1 MTPSP
6 TLYSSMT
13 TATTMSP
20 PRAVPSA
27 RHRDPHRDM
36 AKSLPR
42 DYGASVRDLGSSLTF
57 SPRNFCQASRGF
69 ASHRDHLGGSWDQL
83 DSPRAHAAPLRSSWD
98 HLGPNW
104 DQGDLSLELSRGP
117 DALLTHTLRPS
128 RHDSANT
135 RKLGQDVVS
144 NPRVTSGDIGNDQEK
159 LDGEMGDLASPRD
172 SVAGAKGLLNAPG
185 QNNCFLNSAVQVL
198 WHLDIFRRSFRELNG
213 HACMADAC
221 IFCALKELFS
231 QLQYSHESALPP
243 DALRRALAQTFY
255 NQQRFQLGFMDDA
268 AECFENILL
277 RIHFHIASG
286 EAEDMCNARHC
297 IPHQR
302 FAMTLIEQSVCG
314 ECGATSEPLP
324 FTQMVHY
331 VSASALT
338 AQARQ
343 MQETNNSQPQQVALD
358 MFGQLLKKAGGMGDI
373 RDCPSA
379 CGAKIQICRTLMNRP
394 EIVSIGVVWDSER
407 PTLEH
412 IMAVFATV
420 GTTLRLRDV
429 FQSVI
434 DDAWAQH
441 TQHQLVG
448 VVTYYGKHYS
458 TFFYHT
464 KLRVWIYF
472 DDATVREIGPHWE
485 QVVDKCRRGHFQP
498 LLLLYANPSGTPVP
512 VETAPRSVTLVPGHR
527 NHNRSSQSSPQKT
540 SLSGEPY
547 SQTNARRAVTPN
559 PEKCADGTGGPA
571 PRRAVTPSPEIA
583 AQNDSHRDY
592 QNIHSIHSQMY
603 QDGVSEGHN
612 DDVFETNA
620 SNYRR
625 QMESIKQK
633 GSVLPNKPNIT
644 GRGRLDSDD
653 SVYAGR
659 RNDGQ
664 RQERQRSV
672 SCSGYNQHGNRNS
685 NSSLEQFE
693 KDGLKMPEGG
703 NVPRRRDSGN
713 WSGDRNSAS
722 SSSSTSL
729 ENPYIFIVGKT
740 GRQPSSPTTKPPS
753 SPSRS
758 DHPEYANLGI
768 GVPQHVLNSNNSNSG
783 QSSNTGTSGQ
793 YDPGYDS
800 YSLSSNDSYPI
811 QQNLKHNLQLQQI
824 PEGVQTSDSPG
835 TYTGGSQQDNSSIS
849 TLTESE
855 AGSNCEALCL
865 AADSLLEE
873 ARAREEAGDLP
884 GALDLCNAAAA
895 KTRAAMDAPY
905 NNAHSLTF
913 ARMKHNTCVMRG
925 RSLHRRILIQEET
938 AAWEGQYKMDVPHH
952 SRQGSRDSQR
962 SRTSRQGSREGSV
975 HHSRQ
980 GSRDASNGSQA
991 RSQDQLDTAV
1001 TLAQT
1006 AEKLQSTN
1014 IEIYATL
1021 PKKKGKKISGDKI
1034 GLSKKDEVD
1043 IQLEKTSKEKKSSDK
1058 SKDKTHKD
1066 KKSSKNRG
1074 VDSDY
1079 SSDHSS
1085 KSSKK
1090 SLEKEDVNAIVEVK
1104 EEKPIGKKQHKVR
1117 RKLLMGGL
1125 IRRKNRSMPDLRE
1138 GKDGENPKTTADDL
1152 EVRSLSRPTTP
1163 SGEKTMAG
1171 YLSEGHLEYSN
1182 PNLERSKLMRKS
1194 FHGSV
1199 GKGLSPVKLSTATK
1213 VPPPIPQRITSQLT
1227 QKNEKTSRK
1236 EEKKRD
1242 KRPPY
1247 PLPHNEAE
1255 ADNPPALPPRC
1266 YTPEIINNN
1275 NNSNMLKTE
1284 PQSLPYM
1291 HMPQYE
1297 PYQNNSLPY
1306 AGPHYPDHQIQQPSP
1321 GTPTQITVCAD
1332 VHQEAV
1338 PQESIHPTNYQQPQ
1352 QQLNQQQFHPQ
1363 YHQQQHF
1370 QQAPQQL
1377 FHSQPP
1383 MQQQQQ
1389 SEMYSPQNQYTSKI
1403 MSGEWPEI
1411 SHSRQSSEDF
1421 PPPPP
1426 PLEEAVEDLK
1436 IRGLLPPPP
1445 PVSRAIPE
1453 AHESPEPSSLLAQL
1467 QQKRQQMIENKEN
1480 SGISIDDRV
1489 KSSPCKSSGDWLQE
1503 LQAKQAA
1510 MQKKLDQNG
1519 PGQGSQNEVKET
1531 PTETTN
1537 SVKNLASKFENVN
1550 ISGTPKPVDMD
1561 EVDNRLTVQHPP
1573 ATSTREETSECQ
1585 HTVSKELFTREYT
1598 QCNSLQFPS
1607 HSGHESRLSSSYRAR
1622 AEHCESTNTS
1632 GKDGVNESAKDD
1644 SELNTS
1650 TDTTSSEGAKKKKSK
1665 KSVTFCDQVVLVAT
1679 AEDEEEDAYIPNPIL
1694 ERVLK
1699 SALTSSASLS
1709 DTDTSSCGESVSSRT
1724 SSQSQNKT
1732 VSTPQ
1737 ASPHYHS
1744 STQSQTI
1751 QHQFPQNHP
1760 SQSHTSQGYPAP
1772 PVHLSTHH
1780 AQPIQ
1785 PSFSTPPGTSQSQY
1799 PTQPQPHT
1807 NVPSHQNHNTSSHN
1821 HQPAVQ
1827 PYSQSAQNNGAVRLP
1842 PPYQPPPSVC
1852 KPVGP
1857 HSQTAQAVHSQGQS
1871 QRPLSS
1877 GLHPSQMPHLIPGQH
1892 QPRSLPQQPQQRH
1905 INQPPPPPQHYQQ
1918 QQQQQQQQPP
1928 QQQQSQRQP
1937 TVPYPAMIRQNSS
1950 LGFQHHTE
1958 TERIYPPYQRVPH
1971 PNHSQ
1976 GQPQNH
1982 SQVHHQKIHPTMHQ
1996 SHVTNGQPT
2005 SYNGFGSYSNQQQP
2019 IHGHSHQ
2026 QPQQQQHGSGYGSIG
2041 RGGVKSVPS
2050 HFCGPL
2056 DPSAIY
2062 STVNK
2067 VTKKPSGAPS
2077 SNSALQPCNL
2087 CRKKCVNPP
2096 STYCHDCEFYM
2107 SRFKPKT

>member
-1 MTPSP
+1 MKCDKVGK
-6 TLYSSMT
+6 
-13 TATTMSP
+13 
-20 PRAVPSA
+20 RAAVFQ
-27 RHRDPHRDM
+27 
-36 AKSLPR
+36 
-42 DYGASVRDLGSSLTF
+42 V
-57 SPRNFCQASRGF
+57 SR
-69 ASHRDHLGGSWDQL
+69 
-83 DSPRAHAAPLRSSWD
+83 
-98 HLGPNW
+98 
-104 DQGDLSLELSRGP
+104 
-117 DALLTHTLRPS
+117 
-128 RHDSANT
+128 
-135 RKLGQDVVS
+135 
-144 NPRVTSGDIGNDQEK
+144 
-159 LDGEMGDLASPRD
+159 
-172 SVAGAKGLLNAPG
+172 
-185 QNNCFLNSAVQVL
+185 VL

-213 HACMADAC
+213 HACMSEAC

-277 RIHFHIASG
+277 RIHFHVASG

-302 FAMTLIEQSVCG
+302 FAMTLVEQSVCG
-314 ECGATSEPLP
+314 DCGATSEPLP

-338 AQARQ
+338 AQAKQ
-343 MQETNNSQPQQVALD
+343 MTDPGGSSQTQHQQLD

-429 FQSVI
+429 FQSVV
-434 DDAWAQH
+434 DDRWAQH
-441 TQHQLVG
+441 THHQLVG

-512 VETAPRSVTLVPGHR
+512 VDSAPRTVTLVPGHR
-527 NHNRSSQSSPQKT
+527 PHTRTSQSSLKPT
-540 SLSGEPY
+540 TGEPY
-547 SQTNARRAVTPN
+547 SQTSTRRAVTPN
-559 PEKCADGTGGPA
+559 PEKCGDGSGPT
-571 PRRAVTPSPEIA
+571 PRRAITPSPEVA
-583 AQNDSHRDY
+583 AHRDY
-592 QNIHSIHSQMY
+592 QNIHALAAHIY
-603 QDGVSEGHN
+603 QDGNGEAHI
-612 DDVFETNA
+612 DEVFEAGT

-625 QMESIKQK
+625 QLESIKQS
-633 GSVLPNKPNIT
+633 GSVLPNKPSIP

-653 SVYAGR
+653 SVYVGR
-659 RNDGQ
+659 RNDSQ

-672 SCSGYNQHGNRNS
+672 SCNGYNQHGNRNS

-693 KDGLKMPEGG
+693 KDGLKMPEGS

-729 ENPYIFIVGKT
+729 EHPYLFIVGKA
-740 GRQPSSPTTKPPS
+740 GRQPPSPTNKAPP
-753 SPSRS
+753 SPSRT
-758 DHPEYANLGI
+758 DHPEYANLGVGI
-768 GVPQHVLNSNNSNSG
+768 PPQHAHTHNSMV
-783 QSSNTGTSGQ
+783 QPPNTGPNGQ

-824 PEGVQTSDSPG
+824 PECVQTSDSPG
-835 TYTGGSQQDNSSIS
+835 TYTGGSQQDSSSVS

-855 AGSNCEALCL
+855 TGGNCETLCL

-873 ARAREEAGDLP
+873 ARAREESGDLS

-913 ARMKHNTCVMRG
+913 ARMKHNTCVMRA

-938 AAWEGQYKMDVPHH
+938 AAWEGQYKLDGPHH

-980 GSRDASNGSQA
+980 GSRDASSGSQA
-991 RSQDQLDTAV
+991 RSQEQLDTAV

-1006 AEKLQSTN
+1006 AEKLQNTN

-1021 PKKKGKKISGDKI
+1021 PKKKGKKLSSDKV
-1034 GLSKKDEVD
+1034 SRKDDVE
-1043 IQLEKTSKEKKSSDK
+1043 IQLEKSKDKKNSDKTKDKSHKEKKSG
-1058 SKDKTHKD
+1058 
-1066 KKSSKNRG
+1066 KNRA

-1079 SSDHSS
+1079 GSDHSS
-1085 KSSKK
+1085 KGSKK
-1090 SLEKEDVNAIVEVK
+1090 HMEKDDVNAIVEVK
-1104 EEKPIGKKQHKVR
+1104 EEKSIGKKQHKIR

-1138 GKDGENPKTTADDL
+1138 GQDGESPKSATDDL
-1152 EVRSLSRPTTP
+1152 EVRSFSRPTTP

-1199 GKGLSPVKLSTATK
+1199 GKGLSPAKNTAATK
-1213 VPPPIPQRITSQLT
+1213 VPPPIPQRITSQLSH
-1227 QKNEKTSRK
+1227 KNEKNNRK
-1236 EEKKRD
+1236 EDKKRE

-1247 PLPHNEAE
+1247 PLPPSDRPGE
-1255 ADNPPALPPRC
+1255 DPPALPPRC
-1266 YTPEIINNN
+1266 YTPEIVNNN
-1275 NNSNMLKTE
+1275 ILKSE
-1284 PQSLPYM
+1284 PQSLPY
-1291 HMPQYE
+1291 HTQMPQYDM
-1297 PYQNNSLPY
+1297 YQTNSLPY
-1306 AGPHYPDHQIQQPSP
+1306 SGPIYADQQQQQSQQPP
-1321 GTPTQITVCAD
+1321 ATPTQITICAD
-1332 VHQEAV
+1332 VHQEATPKE
-1338 PQESIHPTNYQQPQ
+1338 PQQSYQQ
-1352 QQLNQQQFHPQ
+1352 L
-1363 YHQQQHF
+1363 HQQPHELEEQMHH
-1370 QQAPQQL
+1370 QEQAL
-1377 FHSQPP
+1377 H
-1383 MQQQQQ
+1383 QQQQQ
-1389 SEMYSPQNQYTSKI
+1389 QLHHQQHYEGHQMTNPQSKAQI
-1403 MSGEWPEI
+1403 NNAPSWSNI

-1445 PVSRAIPE
+1445 PVSRATPE
-1453 AHESPEPSSLLAQL
+1453 ALSVSEPSSLLAQL
-1467 QQKRQQMIENKEN
+1467 QQKRQQIIENKESTGAN
-1480 SGISIDDRV
+1480 IDDRV
-1489 KSSPCKSSGDWLQE
+1489 KSTSKSSSDWLQE

-1510 MQKKLDQNG
+1510 MRKKMQDQNG
-1519 PGQGSQNEVKET
+1519 PGSGAKNEVKENDCAGSRDSG
-1531 PTETTN
+1531 TT
-1537 SVKNLASKFENVN
+1537 SVRNLASKFEGVGITNK
-1550 ISGTPKPVDMD
+1550 SDGGSD
-1561 EVDNRLTVQHPP
+1561 EVDSSAAPSVAGSQQPP
-1573 ATSTREETSECQ
+1573 QQPTREEISERQ
-1585 HTVSKELFTREYT
+1585 RTVSKELFTREYT
-1598 QCNSLQFPS
+1598 QCNSLQLPS
-1607 HSGHESRLSSSYRAR
+1607 HSGHESRLSSSYRTR
-1622 AEHCESTNTS
+1622 NEHSESVNGS
-1632 GKDGVNESAKDD
+1632 CKDSISESAKED

-1650 TDTTSSEGAKKKKSK
+1650 TDTNSTDGAKKKKSK

-1699 SALTSSASLS
+1699 SALTSSASMS
-1709 DTDTSSCGESVSSRT
+1709 DTDTSSCGESGSPRPNSTTQTKANVP
-1724 SSQSQNKT
+1724 
-1732 VSTPQ
+1732 TPQ
-1737 ASPHYHS
+1737 ASPHYQS
-1744 STQSQTI
+1744 VNNPQSQPQP
-1751 QHQFPQNHP
+1751 QH
-1760 SQSHTSQGYPAP
+1760 SYMQSHTSTQGY
-1772 PVHLSTHH
+1772 H
-1780 AQPIQ
+1780 AQSVHNPAHH
-1785 PSFSTPPGTSQSQY
+1785 
-1799 PTQPQPHT
+1799 PQPHLHSAQSYSSQPT
-1807 NVPSHQNHNTSSHN
+1807 TQQPHQTQVYPNQPPSSQHHPT
-1821 HQPAVQ
+1821 PAPVQ
-1827 PYSQSAQNNGAVRLP
+1827 PHLGHSHPTHPHGQQYQQPSQSTTAQMRVP
-1842 PPYQPPPSVC
+1842 PPYQPPPC
-1852 KPVGP
+1852 ITHLQGTTKPMGSHTSQP
-1857 HSQTAQAVHSQGQS
+1857 HPQPNPVSHTQGTHGQS
-1871 QRPLSS
+1871 QVWTLAN
-1877 GLHPSQMPHLIPGQH
+1877 GLHASQMPHLLPGQH
-1892 QPRSLPQQPQQRH
+1892 STRPGQQQPQHVRH
-1905 INQPPPPPQHYQQ
+1905 MAAQQQQAPHYQPQQ
-1918 QQQQQQQQPP
+1918 QQQQQQQSQP
-1928 QQQQSQRQP
+1928 RQP
-1937 TVPYPAMIRQNSS
+1937 AAPYPGMMTRQNSS
-1950 LGFQHHTE
+1950 LGLQHHSE
-1958 TERIYPPYQRVPH
+1958 AERTYPPYQRVSHQSSVQAQPVNHQQKMH
-1971 PNHSQ
+1971 PQIHQSMHPQ
-1976 GQPQNH
+1976 GRPSHPGSTGQP
-1982 SQVHHQKIHPTMHQ
+1982 
-1996 SHVTNGQPT
+1996 NGYSGYTPA
-2005 SYNGFGSYSNQQQP
+2005 GSFNRQQQP
-2019 IHGHSHQ
+2019 SHPSQQQQQQTPHAHSQ
-2026 QPQQQQHGSGYGSIG
+2026 QQSQTQQHGSGYGSVG
-2041 RGGVKSVPS
+2041 RGGVKGGPG

-2067 VTKKPSGAPS
+2067 SSKKPAVAPS
-2077 SNSALQPCNL
+2077 TGTALQPCNL

-2096 STYCHDCEFYM
+2096 STYCNDCDFYM
-2107 SRFKPKT
+2107 SRFKPKV

>member
-1 MTPSP
+1 
-6 TLYSSMT
+6 
-13 TATTMSP
+13 
-20 PRAVPSA
+20 
-27 RHRDPHRDM
+27 M
-36 AKSLPR
+36 A
-42 DYGASVRDLGSSLTF
+42 
-57 SPRNFCQASRGF
+57 
-69 ASHRDHLGGSWDQL
+69 
-83 DSPRAHAAPLRSSWD
+83 
-98 HLGPNW
+98 
-104 DQGDLSLELSRGP
+104 E
-117 DALLTHTLRPS
+117 
-128 RHDSANT
+128 
-135 RKLGQDVVS
+135 
-144 NPRVTSGDIGNDQEK
+144 
-159 LDGEMGDLASPRD
+159 
-172 SVAGAKGLLNAPG
+172 
-185 QNNCFLNSAVQVL
+185 
-198 WHLDIFRRSFRELNG
+198 
-213 HACMADAC
+213 AC

-277 RIHFHIASG
+277 RIHFHVASG
-286 EAEDMCNARHC
+286 EAEDMCSARHC

-302 FAMTLIEQSVCG
+302 FAMTLVEQSVCG
-314 ECGATSEPLP
+314 DCGATSEPLP

-343 MQETNNSQPQQVALD
+343 MNDPGGGPQTQQQPLD

-429 FQSVI
+429 FQSVV
-434 DDAWAQH
+434 DDRWAQH
-441 TQHQLVG
+441 THHQLVG

-512 VETAPRSVTLVPGHR
+512 VDSAPRTVTLVPGHR
-527 NHNRSSQSSPQKT
+527 PHTRTSQP
-540 SLSGEPY
+540 SLKPTNGTGEPY
-547 SQTNARRAVTPN
+547 SQTSTRRAVTPN
-559 PEKCADGTGGPA
+559 PEKCGDGSGPT
-571 PRRAVTPSPEIA
+571 PRRAITPSPEVA
-583 AQNDSHRDY
+583 AQRDTHRDY
-592 QNIHSIHSQMY
+592 QNIHALAAHIY
-603 QDGVSEGHN
+603 QDGNSEAHN
-612 DDVFETNA
+612 DDVFEAGT

-625 QMESIKQK
+625 QLESIKQS
-633 GSVLPNKPNIT
+633 GTVLPNKPTIP

-659 RNDGQ
+659 RNDPQ

-672 SCSGYNQHGNRNS
+672 SCNGYNQHGNRNS

-693 KDGLKMPEGG
+693 KDGLKMPEGS

-729 ENPYIFIVGKT
+729 EHPYLFIVGKA
-740 GRQPSSPTTKPPS
+740 GRQPPSPTTKAPP
-753 SPSRS
+753 SPSRT
-758 DHPEYANLGI
+758 DHPEYANLGV
-768 GVPQHVLNSNNSNSG
+768 GVPPQHAHALNSTG
-783 QSSNTGTSGQ
+783 QPPNTAPNGQ

-824 PEGVQTSDSPG
+824 PECVQASDSPG
-835 TYTGGSQQDNSSIS
+835 TYTGGSQQDSSSVS

-855 AGSNCEALCL
+855 TGGNCETLCL

-873 ARAREEAGDLP
+873 ARAREESGDLS

-913 ARMKHNTCVMRG
+913 ARMKHNTCVMRA

-938 AAWEGQYKMDVPHH
+938 AAWEGQYKLDGPHH

-980 GSRDASNGSQA
+980 GSRDASSGSQA

-1006 AEKLQSTN
+1006 AEKLQNTN

-1021 PKKKGKKISGDKI
+1021 PKKKGKKLSSEKISR
-1034 GLSKKDEVD
+1034 KDDVE
-1043 IQLEKTSKEKKSSDK
+1043 IQLEKSKDKKNTDKTKDKSHKEKKSG
-1058 SKDKTHKD
+1058 
-1066 KKSSKNRG
+1066 KNRA

-1079 SSDHSS
+1079 GSDHSS

-1090 SLEKEDVNAIVEVK
+1090 SLDKDDVNAIVEVK
-1104 EEKPIGKKQHKVR
+1104 EEKSIGKKQHKIR

-1138 GKDGENPKTTADDL
+1138 GQDGENPKSATDDL
-1152 EVRSLSRPTTP
+1152 EVRSFSRPTTP

-1199 GKGLSPVKLSTATK
+1199 GKGLSPAKNTAATK
-1213 VPPPIPQRITSQLT
+1213 VPPPIPQRITSQLSH
-1227 QKNEKTSRK
+1227 KNEKNSRK
-1236 EEKKRD
+1236 EDKKRE

-1247 PLPHNEAE
+1247 PLPPSDRQVE
-1255 ADNPPALPPRC
+1255 DPPALPPRC
-1266 YTPEIINNN
+1266 YTPEIVNNN
-1275 NNSNMLKTE
+1275 NNMLKSE
-1284 PQSLPYM
+1284 PQSLSYL
-1291 HMPQYE
+1291 HTQMPQYDM
-1297 PYQNNSLPY
+1297 YQTNSLPY
-1306 AGPHYPDHQIQQPSP
+1306 SGPLYTDQQQQVPQQPP
-1321 GTPTQITVCAD
+1321 GTPTQITICAD
-1332 VHQEAV
+1332 VHQEAT
-1338 PQESIHPTNYQQPQ
+1338 PREPQ
-1352 QQLNQQQFHPQ
+1352 QQSYQMH
-1363 YHQQQHF
+1363 
-1370 QQAPQQL
+1370 
-1377 FHSQPP
+1377 
-1383 MQQQQQ
+1383 QQQQQ
-1389 SEMYSPQNQYTSKI
+1389 PHEQEEHLRHQQEQAHHVHQDHQMHQQPQLNHQQLYEQQNHQMTNHQSKAQI
-1403 MSGEWPEI
+1403 NTTPSWPSI
-1411 SHSRQSSEDF
+1411 AHSRQSSEDF

-1445 PVSRAIPE
+1445 PVSRANPE
-1453 AHESPEPSSLLAQL
+1453 ALNAPEPSSLLAQL
-1467 QQKRQQMIENKEN
+1467 QQKRQQIIENKETVGATN
-1480 SGISIDDRV
+1480 DDRV
-1489 KSSPCKSSGDWLQE
+1489 KTSKSSSDWLQE

-1510 MQKKLDQNG
+1510 MRKKMQDQNG
-1519 PGQGSQNEVKET
+1519 PGSGAKNDVKDNDCSVNRESG
-1531 PTETTN
+1531 TT
-1537 SVKNLASKFENVN
+1537 SVRNLASKFENVSM
-1550 ISGTPKPVDMD
+1550 ISSKTEVGTD
-1561 EVDNRLTVQHPP
+1561 EVDSSTAPPP
-1573 ATSTREETSECQ
+1573 AVTQQPAREEISERQ
-1585 HTVSKELFTREYT
+1585 RTVSKELFTREYT
-1598 QCNSLQFPS
+1598 QCNSLQLPS
-1607 HSGHESRLSSSYRAR
+1607 HSGHESRLSCSYRTR
-1622 AEHCESTNTS
+1622 NEHS
-1632 GKDGVNESAKDD
+1632 ESANGSCKDSVSDGAKED

-1650 TDTTSSEGAKKKKSK
+1650 TDTNSSDGAKKKKSK

-1699 SALTSSASLS
+1699 SALTSSSSMS
-1709 DTDTSSCGESVSSRT
+1709 DTDTSSCGEPVSPRT
-1724 SSQSQNKT
+1724 NCAPSQTKAN
-1732 VSTPQ
+1732 VPTPQ
-1737 ASPHYHS
+1737 VSPHYPSVGNSQAQPQQHS
-1744 STQSQTI
+1744 YIQSHPSTQTHSGQGYHTQPPHNPPHHPQSHPHPPQSYSTQSTSQ
-1751 QHQFPQNHP
+1751 QPHP
-1760 SQSHTSQGYPAP
+1760 SQGYP
-1772 PVHLSTHH
+1772 S
-1780 AQPIQ
+1780 QPL
-1785 PSFSTPPGTSQSQY
+1785 
-1799 PTQPQPHT
+1799 PTQHHPVTAPSQAHHGHT
-1807 NVPSHQNHNTSSHN
+1807 HPTHTHGQQYQQSSQNN
-1821 HQPAVQ
+1821 
-1827 PYSQSAQNNGAVRLP
+1827 SAQVRLP
-1842 PPYQPPPSVC
+1842 PPYQPPPSVSHHQGTA
-1852 KPVGP
+1852 KTVGTHGP
-1857 HSQTAQAVHSQGQS
+1857 QTHPQSSQVSHPQASHGQS
-1871 QRPLSS
+1871 QSWTLTN
-1877 GLHPSQMPHLIPGQH
+1877 GLHPSQMPHLLPGQH
-1892 QPRSLPQQPQQRH
+1892 TTRPGQQQPQHIRH
-1905 INQPPPPPQHYQQ
+1905 IPAQQ
-1918 QQQQQQQQPP
+1918 QQTTHYQPQ
-1928 QQQQSQRQP
+1928 QQQQSQQRQ
-1937 TVPYPAMIRQNSS
+1937 TVGPYPGMMTRQNSS
-1950 LGFQHHTE
+1950 LGLQHHTE
-1958 TERIYPPYQRVPH
+1958 TERTYPPYQRVPH
-1971 PNHSQ
+1971 PSPVQ
-1976 GQPQNH
+1976 GQSQAHTQSHPQNH
-1982 SQVHHQKIHPTMHQ
+1982 SQTHPQTHSQSHPQTQTHHQKMHPQIHQAMHPSGRSGHPPH
-1996 SHVTNGQPT
+1996 SHPGTTGQP
-2005 SYNGFGSYSNQQQP
+2005 NSYSAYTSAGAFSRQQQSNHP
-2019 IHGHSHQ
+2019 AQQQQQTTLSHSQ
-2026 QPQQQQHGSGYGSIG
+2026 QSQPQQHGSGYGSVG
-2041 RGGVKSVPS
+2041 RGGVKGGPN

-2067 VTKKPSGAPS
+2067 SSKKPTAAPPS
-2077 SNSALQPCNL
+2077 TGSALQPCNL
-2087 CRKKCVNPP
+2087 CRKKCVNPS
-2096 STYCHDCEFYM
+2096 STYCNDCDFYM
-2107 SRFKPKT
+2107 SRFKPKV

>member
-1 MTPSP
+1 MKTDKVGK
-6 TLYSSMT
+6 
-13 TATTMSP
+13 
-20 PRAVPSA
+20 RAAVFQ
-27 RHRDPHRDM
+27 
-36 AKSLPR
+36 
-42 DYGASVRDLGSSLTF
+42 V
-57 SPRNFCQASRGF
+57 SR
-69 ASHRDHLGGSWDQL
+69 
-83 DSPRAHAAPLRSSWD
+83 
-98 HLGPNW
+98 
-104 DQGDLSLELSRGP
+104 
-117 DALLTHTLRPS
+117 
-128 RHDSANT
+128 
-135 RKLGQDVVS
+135 
-144 NPRVTSGDIGNDQEK
+144 
-159 LDGEMGDLASPRD
+159 
-172 SVAGAKGLLNAPG
+172 
-185 QNNCFLNSAVQVL
+185 VL

-213 HACMADAC
+213 HACMAEAC

-277 RIHFHIASG
+277 RIHFHVASG
-286 EAEDMCNARHC
+286 EAEDMCSARHC

-302 FAMTLIEQSVCG
+302 FAMTLVEQSVCG
-314 ECGATSEPLP
+314 DCGATSEPLP

-343 MQETNNSQPQQVALD
+343 ISDPGSQTQHQQLD

-429 FQSVI
+429 FQSVV
-434 DDAWAQH
+434 DDRWAQH
-441 TQHQLVG
+441 THHQLVG

-512 VETAPRSVTLVPGHR
+512 VDSAPRTVTLVSGHR
-527 NHNRSSQSSPQKT
+527 PHTRNSQPPLKPT
-540 SLSGEPY
+540 SGEPY
-547 SQTNARRAVTPN
+547 SQTSTRRAVTPN
-559 PEKCADGTGGPA
+559 PEKCGDGSGPT
-571 PRRAVTPSPEIA
+571 PRRAITPSPEVA
-583 AQNDSHRDY
+583 SQRDAHRDY
-592 QNIHSIHSQMY
+592 QNIHALAAHIY
-603 QDGVSEGHN
+603 QDGNVDSHSDE
-612 DDVFETNA
+612 VFDGST

-625 QMESIKQK
+625 QLESIKQS
-633 GSVLPNKPNIT
+633 GTVLPNKPSIP

-653 SVYAGR
+653 SVYVGR
-659 RNDGQ
+659 RNDQQ

-672 SCSGYNQHGNRNS
+672 SCNGYNQHGNRNS

-693 KDGLKMPEGG
+693 KDGIKMPEGS

-729 ENPYIFIVGKT
+729 EHPYLFIVGKA
-740 GRQPSSPTTKPPS
+740 GRQPPSPTTKAPP
-753 SPSRS
+753 SPSRN
-758 DHPEYANLGI
+758 DHPEYANLGV
-768 GVPQHVLNSNNSNSG
+768 GVPSQHVHAHNPTG
-783 QSSNTGTSGQ
+783 QPPNTAPNGQ

-824 PEGVQTSDSPG
+824 PECVQTSDSPG
-835 TYTGGSQQDNSSIS
+835 TYTGGSQQDSSSVS

-855 AGSNCEALCL
+855 TGSNCETLCL

-873 ARAREEAGDLP
+873 ARAREESGDLS

-913 ARMKHNTCVMRG
+913 ARMKHNTCVMRA

-938 AAWEGQYKMDVPHH
+938 AAWEGQYKLDGPHH

-980 GSRDASNGSQA
+980 GSRDASSGSQA
-991 RSQDQLDTAV
+991 RSQEQLDTAV

-1006 AEKLQSTN
+1006 AEKLQNTN

-1021 PKKKGKKISGDKI
+1021 PKKKGKK
-1034 GLSKKDEVD
+1034 LSEKASRKDDE
-1043 IQLEKTSKEKKSSDK
+1043 IQLEKSKEKKSSEKTKDK
-1058 SKDKTHKD
+1058 SHKE
-1066 KKSSKNRG
+1066 KKSGKNRA

-1079 SSDHSS
+1079 GSDHSS
-1085 KSSKK
+1085 KGSKK
-1090 SLEKEDVNAIVEVK
+1090 SNEKDDVNAIVEVK
-1104 EEKPIGKKQHKVR
+1104 EEKSIGKKQHKIR

-1138 GKDGENPKTTADDL
+1138 GQDGENPKSVTDDL
-1152 EVRSLSRPTTP
+1152 EVRSFSRPTTP

-1199 GKGLSPVKLSTATK
+1199 GKGLSPAKNNAATK
-1213 VPPPIPQRITSQLT
+1213 VPPPIPQRITSQLSH
-1227 QKNEKTSRK
+1227 KNEKNRK
-1236 EEKKRD
+1236 EDKKRE

-1247 PLPHNEAE
+1247 PLPPSDHQGE
-1255 ADNPPALPPRC
+1255 DPPALPPRC
-1266 YTPEIINNN
+1266 YTPEIANHL
-1275 NNSNMLKTE
+1275 LKTE
-1284 PQSLPYM
+1284 PQSLPYL
-1291 HMPQYE
+1291 HTQFSQYDM
-1297 PYQNNSLPY
+1297 YQTNSLPY
-1306 AGPHYPDHQIQQPSP
+1306 SGSIYPEQQQQQPQPPPP
-1321 GTPTQITVCAD
+1321 GTPAQITICAD
-1332 VHQEAV
+1332 VHQEGTPRE
-1338 PQESIHPTNYQQPQ
+1338 PQLHQQPHEQEQLMNHQHEQTHQKEHLIHQQQ
-1352 QQLNQQQFHPQ
+1352 QQLN
-1363 YHQQQHF
+1363 HQQHYQGH
-1370 QQAPQQL
+1370 QTTNQSK
-1377 FHSQPP
+1377 SQINPP
-1383 MQQQQQ
+1383 P
-1389 SEMYSPQNQYTSKI
+1389 SWSN
-1403 MSGEWPEI
+1403 I

-1445 PVSRAIPE
+1445 PVSRATPE
-1453 AHESPEPSSLLAQL
+1453 ALSAQEPSSLLAQL
-1467 QQKRQQMIENKEN
+1467 QQKRQQIIENKESTGTN
-1480 SGISIDDRV
+1480 TDDRV
-1489 KSSPCKSSGDWLQE
+1489 KSASKSSSDWLQE

-1510 MQKKLDQNG
+1510 MRKKMQDQNG
-1519 PGQGSQNEVKET
+1519 PGSEAKNDVKENDC
-1531 PTETTN
+1531 PIIRDSGTT
-1537 SVKNLASKFENVN
+1537 SVRNLASKFESV
-1550 ISGTPKPVDMD
+1550 SMTSKSDCGSD
-1561 EVDNRLTVQHPP
+1561 EVDSSVAQPP
-1573 ATSTREETSECQ
+1573 AAPQQSTREEISERQ
-1585 HTVSKELFTREYT
+1585 RTVSKELFTREYT
-1598 QCNSLQFPS
+1598 QCNSLQLPS
-1607 HSGHESRLSSSYRAR
+1607 HSGHESRLSSSYRTR
-1622 AEHCESTNTS
+1622 NEHGESSN
-1632 GKDGVNESAKDD
+1632 GICKDSVSDGAKED

-1650 TDTTSSEGAKKKKSK
+1650 TDTNSSDGAKKKKSK

-1699 SALTSSASLS
+1699 SALTSSASMS
-1709 DTDTSSCGESVSSRT
+1709 DTDTSSCGESVSPRSNCT
-1724 SSQSQNKT
+1724 TQTKPS
-1732 VSTPQ
+1732 VPTPQ
-1737 ASPHYHS
+1737 ASPHYQS
-1744 STQSQTI
+1744 VSNPQSQPQA
-1751 QHQFPQNHP
+1751 QHSYMQSHPTAQTHTPQNYHAQSVHNQPLHPQAHPHPAQSYSPQSTSQQPHP
-1760 SQSHTSQGYPAP
+1760 SQVYSTQP
-1772 PVHLSTHH
+1772 PSTQHHSVPSATQPHLGHCHLTHPH
-1780 AQPIQ
+1780 GQQYQQA
-1785 PSFSTPPGTSQSQY
+1785 SQSNST
-1799 PTQPQPHT
+1799 TQL
-1807 NVPSHQNHNTSSHN
+1807 
-1821 HQPAVQ
+1821 
-1827 PYSQSAQNNGAVRLP
+1827 RMP
-1842 PPYQPPPSVC
+1842 PPYQPPPC
-1852 KPVGP
+1852 IPHHQATTKTMGPQP
-1857 HSQTAQAVHSQGQS
+1857 HSQPNQVSNTQATHGQNQNQGWN
-1871 QRPLSS
+1871 LAS
-1877 GLHPSQMPHLIPGQH
+1877 GLHASQMPHLLPGQH
-1892 QPRSLPQQPQQRH
+1892 STRPGQQHIRHITQQQPQQ
-1905 INQPPPPPQHYQQ
+1905 QTPHYPTQQ
-1918 QQQQQQQQPP
+1918 QQQ
-1928 QQQQSQRQP
+1928 RQAA
-1937 TVPYPAMIRQNSS
+1937 VPYPGMMTRQNSS
-1950 LGFQHHTE
+1950 LGLQHHSE
-1958 TERIYPPYQRVPH
+1958 AERAYPSYQRVPH
-1971 PNHSQ
+1971 PSSVQ
-1976 GQPQNH
+1976 GQPQSHHQKMHSQIHQSVHPQGRSSHPGNTGQPNSYSGYTPAGAFNRSQQSSHPSQQQTPHNH
-1982 SQVHHQKIHPTMHQ
+1982 SQQ
-1996 SHVTNGQPT
+1996 SQT
-2005 SYNGFGSYSNQQQP
+2005 
-2019 IHGHSHQ
+2019 
-2026 QPQQQQHGSGYGSIG
+2026 QQHGSGYGSVG
-2041 RGGVKSVPS
+2041 RGGIKGGPS

-2067 VTKKPSGAPS
+2067 SSKKPATAPS
-2077 SNSALQPCNL
+2077 TGTALQPCNL

-2096 STYCHDCEFYM
+2096 STYCNDCDFYM
-2107 SRFKPKT
+2107 SRFKPKA

>member
-1 MTPSP
+1 
-6 TLYSSMT
+6 
-13 TATTMSP
+13 
-20 PRAVPSA
+20 
-27 RHRDPHRDM
+27 
-36 AKSLPR
+36 
-42 DYGASVRDLGSSLTF
+42 
-57 SPRNFCQASRGF
+57 
-69 ASHRDHLGGSWDQL
+69 
-83 DSPRAHAAPLRSSWD
+83 
-98 HLGPNW
+98 
-104 DQGDLSLELSRGP
+104 
-117 DALLTHTLRPS
+117 
-128 RHDSANT
+128 
-135 RKLGQDVVS
+135 
-144 NPRVTSGDIGNDQEK
+144 
-159 LDGEMGDLASPRD
+159 
-172 SVAGAKGLLNAPG
+172 
-185 QNNCFLNSAVQVL
+185 VL

-213 HACMADAC
+213 HACMAEAC

-302 FAMTLIEQSVCG
+302 FAMTLVEQSVCG
-314 ECGATSEPLP
+314 DCGATSEPLP

-343 MQETNNSQPQQVALD
+343 MQDPAVSGSQPQVALD

-429 FQSVI
+429 FQSVV
-434 DDAWAQH
+434 DDRWAQH

-512 VETAPRSVTLVPGHR
+512 VDTAPRTVSLVPGHR
-527 NHNRSSQSSPQKT
+527 TSNRAAQPPHKASAA
-540 SLSGEPY
+540 GEPY
-547 SQTNARRAVTPN
+547 SQATTRRAVTPN
-559 PEKCADGTGGPA
+559 PEKCVDVGGPT
-571 PRRAVTPSPEIA
+571 PRRAITPSPEVA
-583 AQNDSHRDY
+583 AQRDGHRDY
-592 QNIHSIHSQMY
+592 QNIHAVTQVY
-603 QDGVSEGHN
+603 QDGAGEPHS
-612 DDVFETNA
+612 DDVFDQGT

-625 QMESIKQK
+625 QLESIKQS
-633 GSVLPNKPNIT
+633 GSVLPNKPSIP

-659 RNDGQ
+659 RNDSQ

-672 SCSGYNQHGNRNS
+672 SCSGSGYNQHGNRNS

-729 ENPYIFIVGKT
+729 ENPYLFIVGKA
-740 GRQPSSPTTKPPS
+740 GRQPPSPTAKAPP
-753 SPSRS
+753 SPSRG
-758 DHPEYANLGI
+758 DHPEYANLGV
-768 GVPQHVLNSNNSNSG
+768 GVPGHPHNHATNG
-783 QSSNTGTSGQ
+783 QQPSAAPNGQ

-811 QQNLKHNLQLQQI
+811 QQNLKHNLQQLQQI
-824 PEGVQTSDSPG
+824 PECVQASDSPG
-835 TYTGGSQQDNSSIS
+835 TYTGGSQQDSSSVS

-855 AGSNCEALCL
+855 AGGNCEALCL

-913 ARMKHNTCVMRG
+913 ARMKHNTCVMRA

-938 AAWEGQYKMDVPHH
+938 AAWEGQYKMDAPHH

-980 GSRDASNGSQA
+980 GSRDASSGSQA

-1006 AEKLQSTN
+1006 AEKLQTTN

-1021 PKKKGKKISGDKI
+1021 PKKGKKASEKMA
-1034 GLSKKDEVD
+1034 KKEDVEVH
-1043 IQLEKTSKEKKSSDK
+1043 IEKPKEKKTVE
-1058 SKDKTHKD
+1058 KTKEKAHKD
-1066 KKSSKNRG
+1066 KKSSKSRA

-1079 SSDHSS
+1079 ASDHSS

-1090 SLEKEDVNAIVEVK
+1090 GADKDDVNAIVEVK

-1138 GKDGENPKTTADDL
+1138 GQDGENPKAATDDL
-1152 EVRSLSRPTTP
+1152 EVRSFSRPTTP

-1199 GKGLSPVKLSTATK
+1199 GKGLSPAKSAAALK
-1213 VPPPIPQRITSQLT
+1213 VPPPIPQRINSQLSQNEKNQIS
-1227 QKNEKTSRK
+1227 QKNDKNSRK
-1236 EEKKRD
+1236 DEKKRE

-1247 PLPHNEAE
+1247 PLPPSDIEPE
-1255 ADNPPALPPRC
+1255 NPPALPPRC
-1266 YTPEIINNN
+1266 YTPEI
-1275 NNSNMLKTE
+1275 
-1284 PQSLPYM
+1284 SLPYIHTQM
-1291 HMPQYE
+1291 QQYDT
-1297 PYQNNSLPY
+1297 YQTNSLPY
-1306 AGPHYPDHQIQQPSP
+1306 NNPMYPEQHHQQPP

-1332 VHQEAV
+1332 VHQEAT
-1338 PQESIHPTNYQQPQ
+1338 PREAQQQMTYQQLHHHQQQQYAQQSHKQEPKIQQRQDDFQQLHQQ
-1352 QQLNQQQFHPQ
+1352 QQLYSKQNQQNHV
-1363 YHQQQHF
+1363 
-1370 QQAPQQL
+1370 
-1377 FHSQPP
+1377 S
-1383 MQQQQQ
+1383 
-1389 SEMYSPQNQYTSKI
+1389 SS
-1403 MSGEWPEI
+1403 WPEI
-1411 SHSRQSSEDF
+1411 SHSRQS
-1421 PPPPP
+1421 
-1426 PLEEAVEDLK
+1426 K
-1436 IRGLLPPPP
+1436 
-1445 PVSRAIPE
+1445 SRAIPE
-1453 AHESPEPSSLLAQL
+1453 AHSAPEPSSLLAQL
-1467 QQKRQQMIENKEN
+1467 QQKRQQIVESKDTT
-1480 SGISIDDRV
+1480 GATTDDRV
-1489 KSSPCKSSGDWLQE
+1489 KPLPSKSSGDWLHE

-1510 MQKKLDQNG
+1510 MRKKMQEQNG
-1519 PGQGSQNEVKET
+1519 PTSGAQSEVKENNSNSAK
-1531 PTETTN
+1531 ENNIN
-1537 SVKNLASKFENVN
+1537 SVRNLASKFENV
-1550 ISGTPKPVDMD
+1550 SVSTTKPEAGQD
-1561 EVDNRLTVQHPP
+1561 EVDSRLAPP
-1573 ATSTREETSECQ
+1573 APQPSREEVTERQ
-1585 HTVSKELFTREYT
+1585 RV
-1598 QCNSLQFPS
+1598 
-1607 HSGHESRLSSSYRAR
+1607 
-1622 AEHCESTNTS
+1622 
-1632 GKDGVNESAKDD
+1632 VN
-1644 SELNTS
+1644 
-1650 TDTTSSEGAKKKKSK
+1650 TTSSDGAKKKKSK

-1699 SALTSSASLS
+1699 SAMTSSMS
-1709 DTDTSSCGESVSSRT
+1709 DTDTSSCGEPVSPRSNGPAQ
-1724 SSQSQNKT
+1724 SSKPN
-1732 VSTPQ
+1732 VPTPQ
-1737 ASPHYHS
+1737 ASPHYQSVTSQPQQQPQPQSQPQSQPQPQSHFPPAPPQTHA
-1744 STQSQTI
+1744 TQSYPSQPAHYQAHPHPPHPHPAQSYPPPSAG
-1751 QHQFPQNHP
+1751 QHPAQAYT
-1760 SQSHTSQGYPAP
+1760 SQSHS
-1772 PVHLSTHH
+1772 
-1780 AQPIQ
+1780 AQPHH
-1785 PSFSTPPGTSQSQY
+1785 
-1799 PTQPQPHT
+1799 TQPLHAHAH
-1807 NVPSHQNHNTSSHN
+1807 PSHPHGQQYQQPPQSSGG
-1821 HQPAVQ
+1821 Q
-1827 PYSQSAQNNGAVRLP
+1827 VRLP
-1842 PPYQPPPSVC
+1842 PPYQPPPT
-1852 KPVGP
+1852 
-1857 HSQTAQAVHSQGQS
+1857 TARAV
-1871 QRPLSS
+1871 RCPTLS
-1877 GLHPSQMPHLIPGQH
+1877 
-1892 QPRSLPQQPQQRH
+1892 
-1905 INQPPPPPQHYQQ
+1905 
-1918 QQQQQQQQPP
+1918 
-1928 QQQQSQRQP
+1928 
-1937 TVPYPAMIRQNSS
+1937 T
-1950 LGFQHHTE
+1950 
-1958 TERIYPPYQRVPH
+1958 
-1971 PNHSQ
+1971 
-1976 GQPQNH
+1976 
-1982 SQVHHQKIHPTMHQ
+1982 
-1996 SHVTNGQPT
+1996 
-2005 SYNGFGSYSNQQQP
+2005 
-2019 IHGHSHQ
+2019 
-2026 QPQQQQHGSGYGSIG
+2026 G
-2041 RGGVKSVPS
+2041 RASSVP
-2050 HFCGPL
+2050 CPT
-2056 DPSAIY
+2056 A
-2062 STVNK
+2062 STPDRCL
-2067 VTKKPSGAPS
+2067 T
-2077 SNSALQPCNL
+2077 
-2087 CRKKCVNPP
+2087 
-2096 STYCHDCEFYM
+2096 
-2107 SRFKPKT
+2107 

>member
-1 MTPSP
+1 MKTDKVGKR
-6 TLYSSMT
+6 
-13 TATTMSP
+13 TA
-20 PRAVPSA
+20 VFQ
-27 RHRDPHRDM
+27 
-36 AKSLPR
+36 
-42 DYGASVRDLGSSLTF
+42 V
-57 SPRNFCQASRGF
+57 SR
-69 ASHRDHLGGSWDQL
+69 
-83 DSPRAHAAPLRSSWD
+83 
-98 HLGPNW
+98 
-104 DQGDLSLELSRGP
+104 
-117 DALLTHTLRPS
+117 
-128 RHDSANT
+128 
-135 RKLGQDVVS
+135 
-144 NPRVTSGDIGNDQEK
+144 
-159 LDGEMGDLASPRD
+159 
-172 SVAGAKGLLNAPG
+172 
-185 QNNCFLNSAVQVL
+185 VL

-213 HACMADAC
+213 HACMAEAC

-302 FAMTLIEQSVCG
+302 FAMTLVEQSVCG
-314 ECGATSEPLP
+314 DCGATSEPLP

-343 MQETNNSQPQQVALD
+343 MQDPAVSGSQPQVALD

-429 FQSVI
+429 FQSVV
-434 DDAWAQH
+434 DDRWAQH

-512 VETAPRSVTLVPGHR
+512 VDTAPRTVSLVPGHR
-527 NHNRSSQSSPQKT
+527 TSNRAAQPPHKASAA
-540 SLSGEPY
+540 GEPY
-547 SQTNARRAVTPN
+547 SQATTRRAVTPN
-559 PEKCADGTGGPA
+559 PEKCVDVGGPT
-571 PRRAVTPSPEIA
+571 PRRAITPSPEVA
-583 AQNDSHRDY
+583 AQRDGHRDY
-592 QNIHSIHSQMY
+592 QNIHAVTQVY
-603 QDGVSEGHN
+603 QDGAGEPHS
-612 DDVFETNA
+612 DDVFDQGT

-625 QMESIKQK
+625 QLESIKQS
-633 GSVLPNKPNIT
+633 GSVLPNKPSIP

-659 RNDGQ
+659 RNDSQ

-672 SCSGYNQHGNRNS
+672 SCSGSGYNQHGNRNS

-729 ENPYIFIVGKT
+729 ENPYLFIVGKA
-740 GRQPSSPTTKPPS
+740 GRQPPSPTAKAPP
-753 SPSRS
+753 SPSRG
-758 DHPEYANLGI
+758 DHPEYANLGV
-768 GVPQHVLNSNNSNSG
+768 GVPGHPHNHATNG
-783 QSSNTGTSGQ
+783 QQPSAAPNGQ

-811 QQNLKHNLQLQQI
+811 QQNLKHNLQQLQQI
-824 PEGVQTSDSPG
+824 PECVQASDSPG
-835 TYTGGSQQDNSSIS
+835 TYTGGSQQDSSSVS

-855 AGSNCEALCL
+855 AGGNCEALCL

-913 ARMKHNTCVMRG
+913 ARMKHNTCVMRA

-938 AAWEGQYKMDVPHH
+938 AAWEGQYKMDAPHH

-980 GSRDASNGSQA
+980 GSRDASSGSQA

-1006 AEKLQSTN
+1006 AEKLQTTN

-1021 PKKKGKKISGDKI
+1021 PKKGKKASEKMA
-1034 GLSKKDEVD
+1034 KKEDVEVH
-1043 IQLEKTSKEKKSSDK
+1043 IEKPKEKKTAE
-1058 SKDKTHKD
+1058 KTKEKAHKD
-1066 KKSSKNRG
+1066 KKSSKSRA

-1079 SSDHSS
+1079 ASDHSS

-1090 SLEKEDVNAIVEVK
+1090 GADKDDVNAIVEVK

-1138 GKDGENPKTTADDL
+1138 GQDGENPKAATDDL
-1152 EVRSLSRPTTP
+1152 EVRSFSRPTTP

-1199 GKGLSPVKLSTATK
+1199 GKGLSPAKSAAALK
-1213 VPPPIPQRITSQLT
+1213 VPPPIPQRINSQLSQNEKNQIS
-1227 QKNEKTSRK
+1227 QKNDKNSRK
-1236 EEKKRD
+1236 DEKKRE

-1247 PLPHNEAE
+1247 PLPPSDIEPE
-1255 ADNPPALPPRC
+1255 NPPALPPRC
-1266 YTPEIINNN
+1266 YTPEIVNNN
-1275 NNSNMLKTE
+1275 NNNNMLKTE
-1284 PQSLPYM
+1284 PQSLPYIHTQM
-1291 HMPQYE
+1291 QQYDT
-1297 PYQNNSLPY
+1297 YQTNSLPY
-1306 AGPHYPDHQIQQPSP
+1306 NNPMYPEQHHQQPP

-1332 VHQEAV
+1332 VHQEAT
-1338 PQESIHPTNYQQPQ
+1338 PREAQQQMTYQQ
-1352 QQLNQQQFHPQ
+1352 LHH
-1363 YHQQQHF
+1363 HQQQQYTQQSHKQEPKIQQRQDDF
-1370 QQAPQQL
+1370 QQL
-1377 FHSQPP
+1377 H
-1383 MQQQQQ
+1383 QQQQQ
-1389 SEMYSPQNQYTSKI
+1389 LYSKQNQQNHVS
-1403 MSGEWPEI
+1403 SSWPEI

-1445 PVSRAIPE
+1445 PESRAIPE
-1453 AHESPEPSSLLAQL
+1453 AHSAPEPSSLLAQL
-1467 QQKRQQMIENKEN
+1467 QQKRQQIVESKDTT
-1480 SGISIDDRV
+1480 GATTDDRV
-1489 KSSPCKSSGDWLQE
+1489 KPLPSKSSGDWLHE

-1510 MQKKLDQNG
+1510 MRKKMQEQNG
-1519 PGQGSQNEVKET
+1519 PTSGAQSEVKENNSNSAK
-1531 PTETTN
+1531 ENNIN
-1537 SVKNLASKFENVN
+1537 SVRNLASKFENV
-1550 ISGTPKPVDMD
+1550 SVSTTKPEAGQD
-1561 EVDNRLTVQHPP
+1561 EVDSRLAPP
-1573 ATSTREETSECQ
+1573 APQPSREEVTERQ
-1585 HTVSKELFTREYT
+1585 RVVSKEMFTREYT

-1607 HSGHESRLSSSYRAR
+1607 HSGHESRLSSSYRTR
-1622 AEHCESTNTS
+1622 TEHSESVNAS
-1632 GKDGVNESAKDD
+1632 NKDSVSDSAKED

-1650 TDTTSSEGAKKKKSK
+1650 TDTTSSDGAKKKKSK

-1699 SALTSSASLS
+1699 SAMTSSMS
-1709 DTDTSSCGESVSSRT
+1709 DTDTSSCGEPVSPRSNGPAQ
-1724 SSQSQNKT
+1724 SSKPN
-1732 VSTPQ
+1732 VPTPQ
-1737 ASPHYHS
+1737 ASPHYQSVTSQPQQQPQPQSQPQSQPQPQSHFPPAPPQTHA
-1744 STQSQTI
+1744 TQSYPSQPAHYQAHPHPPHPHPAQSYPPPSAG
-1751 QHQFPQNHP
+1751 QHPAQAYT
-1760 SQSHTSQGYPAP
+1760 SQSHS
-1772 PVHLSTHH
+1772 
-1780 AQPIQ
+1780 AQPHH
-1785 PSFSTPPGTSQSQY
+1785 
-1799 PTQPQPHT
+1799 TQPLHAHAH
-1807 NVPSHQNHNTSSHN
+1807 PSHPHGQQYQQPPQSSGG
-1821 HQPAVQ
+1821 Q
-1827 PYSQSAQNNGAVRLP
+1827 VRLP
-1842 PPYQPPPSVC
+1842 PPYQPPPSVS
-1852 KPVGP
+1852 KPLSSHVPPSHGQGSQMP
-1857 HSQTAQAVHSQGQS
+1857 HVVHGQS
-1871 QRPLSS
+1871 QQRTLSN
-1877 GLHPSQMPHLIPGQH
+1877 GLHPGQMPHLIPAARPG
-1892 QPRSLPQQPQQRH
+1892 
-1905 INQPPPPPQHYQQ
+1905 QQ
-1918 QQQQQQQQPP
+1918 QQAHHRHAPAQQQQQPP
-1928 QQQQSQRQP
+1928 PHHYQQQPQQRASA
-1937 TVPYPAMIRQNSS
+1937 VPYPGMMTRQNSS
-1950 LGFQHHTE
+1950 LGFQHHSE
-1958 TERIYPPYQRVPH
+1958 TERTFPPYQRVPH
-1971 PNHSQ
+1971 PGHAQ
-1976 GQPQNH
+1976 GQPQAHPQMHQAMH
-1982 SQVHHQKIHPTMHQ
+1982 SQSRSGLPPHNHTSSAAYNRQQQSGHPVQQQVPHGHSLQ
-1996 SHVTNGQPT
+1996 Q
-2005 SYNGFGSYSNQQQP
+2005 QQQP
-2019 IHGHSHQ
+2019 
-2026 QPQQQQHGSGYGSIG
+2026 QHGSGYGSVG
-2041 RGGVKSVPS
+2041 RGGVKGGPS

-2062 STVNK
+2062 TTVNK
-2067 VTKKPSGAPS
+2067 AGKKSNAAPAS
-2077 SNSALQPCNL
+2077 ATGSALQPCNL

-2096 STYCHDCEFYM
+2096 STYCNDCDFYM
-2107 SRFKPKT
+2107 SRFKPKA